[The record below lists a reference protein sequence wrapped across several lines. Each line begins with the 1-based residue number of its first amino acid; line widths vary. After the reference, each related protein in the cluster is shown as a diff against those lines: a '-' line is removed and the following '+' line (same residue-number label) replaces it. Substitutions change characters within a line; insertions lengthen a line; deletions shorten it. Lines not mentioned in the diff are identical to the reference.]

1 MIDDIIAIDFGT
13 QRTKVAY
20 FNPATQTVEL
30 MYLGEDDRPF
40 IPSNAGIDP
49 TDENK
54 ILVGEAAVDLLER
67 GVGIVTDALKKSF
80 RYINIT
86 ILTKD
91 QGSLKKGLKNLS
103 PKESLTALLTEARA
117 RAGKDP
123 TFKEHK
129 GQPSAAVLTHSS
141 EYLFDDRKHLKE
153 AATDA
158 GFDED
163 KIELIDEITAAGYLL
178 QAQMPGAALPKDIIV
193 VNLGAGTTDCL
204 YLHLHPK
211 SGRYGRAGFDPY
223 TINSGGYDID
233 DFLTDHVQAMAKDIE
248 IDRVYVRNQARLRK
262 EWYCTDRLSWS
273 PIKVHPGDD
282 KGVQLHSDHIR
293 EAISKAFV
301 EPHADKLLAYAKT
314 ITDRTG
320 RKPTFILTGGGMKL
334 KGLKEVLEPLFEIK
348 QYNRYEYA
356 TVLGAMHY
364 VRDQMQDDAQPT
376 SATIPR
382 TPGDMVLIQAG
393 EFLMGSDAE
402 EASPEERP
410 VHPVYLDAF
419 YMDVHPV
426 TNKQYKQFLDDDAN
440 KVWRK
445 PTQKYDSPYFY
456 SWWKWK
462 KRREAKEIKKKWN
475 EAKFFFDSDYLWD
488 WNGNE
493 FPSGEE
499 NFPVI
504 AVSWRAAMA
513 YAAWAGKRLPT
524 EAEWEKA
531 ARGGLVQKRYPWG
544 DTLSSDKANFGSQID
559 STTAVGSYPPNEYGL
574 YDMCGNVQE
583 WCLDKY
589 DPDFYKHSPR
599 ENPISGVNIAH
610 IVSNYISL
618 GDSRVLR
625 GGSCYCGATYVR
637 VAFRSHDTPASP
649 YGFRCVRET
658 VTP

>member
-1 MIDDIIAIDFGT
+1 MIDDIIAIDFGS

-20 FNPATQTVEL
+20 FNPATQKVEL
-30 MYLGEDDRPF
+30 MYLGEDDKPF

-49 TDENK
+49 TNENK

-80 RYINIT
+80 RYINVT
-86 ILTKD
+86 ILAKD
-91 QGSLKKGLKNLS
+91 QGGLKKGLKNLS

-123 TFKEHK
+123 AFK

-141 EYLFDDRKHLKE
+141 EYSHDDREHLRE
-153 AATDA
+153 TAADA
-158 GFDED
+158 GFDKD

-193 VNLGAGTTDCL
+193 VNLGAGTTDWL
-204 YLHLHPK
+204 YLHLNSQ
-211 SGRYGRAGFDPY
+211 SGRYGRMDFDPG
-223 TINSGGYDID
+223 TVSIGGYDID
-233 DFLTDHVQAMAKDIE
+233 DFLTDHVEAMAKDIE

-262 EWYCTDRLSWS
+262 EWYCTDRLSWP

-320 RKPTFILTGGGMKL
+320 RKPTFILTGGGMRL

-364 VRDQMQDDAQPT
+364 VRDQMQGDAQPA

-382 TPGDMVLIQAG
+382 APGDMVLIPAG

-402 EASPEERP
+402 EASREQRP

-440 KVWRK
+440 KAWRK
-445 PTQKYDSPYFY
+445 PTRKYDSPLYY
-456 SWWKWK
+456 SWWKFRK
-462 KRREAKEIKKKWN
+462 KGAAKEIKKKWI
-475 EAKFFFDSDYLWD
+475 EASFFFNYFYLSG

-499 NFPVI
+499 NFPVTG
-504 AVSWRAAMA
+504 VSWRAAMA

-531 ARGGLVQKRYPWG
+531 ARGDLVQKRYPWG
-544 DTLSSDKANFGSQID
+544 DTLSSDKANFGSEIN

-574 YDMCGNVQE
+574 YDMCGNVLE

-589 DPDFYKHSPR
+589 DPNFYKHSPR

-618 GDSRVLR
+618 DDSRVLR
-625 GGSCYCGATYVR
+625 GGSWNNTASYVR
-637 VAFRSHDTPASP
+637 CARRYDYAPTTTGNF
-649 YGFRCVRET
+649 GFRCVRET